1 MKITQSL
8 VELLNAR
15 LKDLMF
21 EVSLSNAIE
30 LAEDMGLDGVNEMK
44 QSLLDQMSTTFSKGI
59 GNVDQMR
66 EELDKLKGQLEAT
79 VQLDY
84 MAEKFRVIGATDSMI
99 DEMMVLKEENLKQ
112 LMKVLKVTEDEVE

>member
-112 LMKVLKVTEDEVE
+112 LMKVLKVTEEEVE

>member
-30 LAEDMGLDGVNEMK
+30 LAEDMALDGSEQMK
-44 QSLLDQMSTTFSKGI
+44 QSLLNQMSVTFDKPI
-59 GNVDQMR
+59 ADVEEMR
-66 EELDKLKGQLEAT
+66 QALEEVKNQLEAT

-84 MAEKFRVIGATDSMI
+84 YAEKFRGIGATDSMI
-99 DEMMVLKEENLKQ
+99 GESVKSNRR
-112 LMKVLKVTEDEVE
+112 

>member
-1 MKITQSL
+1 MKITQNL

-30 LAEDMGLDGVNEMK
+30 LAEDMRLDGSEQMK
-44 QSLLDQMSTTFSKGI
+44 QALLDQMSGTFGKGLDSMDDI
-59 GNVDQMR
+59 RQ
-66 EELDKLKGQLEAT
+66 ELDKVKSQLEAT

-84 MAEKFRVIGATDSMI
+84 MAEKFKGIGATDSMI
-99 DEMMVLKEENLKQ
+99 GEMMVLKEENLKQ
-112 LMKVLKVTEDEVE
+112 LMRVLKVTEEEVE